1 MNRKEFTGRLQS
13 LLTSDLW
20 NVVVLAV
27 VTALLFAPAIFRD
40 DFRDLLYHTTA
51 ALDPDITR
59 AASTGYPL
67 FHMTVRAL
75 VMLCS
80 IPPFAAGVLVAT
92 IAKLA
97 LAVSVYLLLR
107 RPPHHITPAGPNSAF
122 VLSLVLCLLGP
133 INLFTLPHVYLGYL
147 APNVV
152 HNPTI
157 IMMVPFALWE
167 SVMLGYLL
175 VSPRPSG
182 RQLSLAAV
190 LVVLS
195 SLAKPSFNLA
205 AIPAFC
211 LVLLLQLVAK
221 ERSFWSALRAGSV
234 IVVPVVALSL
244 MQFWLLFGRWSGGA
258 STTPSEV
265 LVAPF
270 TVLKVQS
277 GGSLSLAIFKICAS
291 LGIPIVGLFLF
302 RKSQHVPKASR
313 TILLFCALTL
323 VAALSQAVLFV
334 EQSEGRSISDGN
346 FLWGA
351 SSALFIASF
360 AVVLTLFDLK
370 LRPSQWFAQIGRPY
384 RPMLLVLGF
393 SVLGGLLVMRP
404 LLPSNTLVMQVRT
417 MLFGH

>member
-1 MNRKEFTGRLQS
+1 
-13 LLTSDLW
+13 
-20 NVVVLAV
+20 
-27 VTALLFAPAIFRD
+27 
-40 DFRDLLYHTTA
+40 
-51 ALDPDITR
+51 
-59 AASTGYPL
+59 
-67 FHMTVRAL
+67 
-75 VMLCS
+75 MLCS

-157 IMMVPFALWE
+157 IMMAPFALWE

-175 VSPRPSG
+175 VSPGPSG

-211 LVLLLQLVAK
+211 LMLLLQLVAK
-221 ERSFWSALRAGSV
+221 ERSFWSAFRAGSV

-244 MQFWLLFGRWSGGA
+244 MQFWLLFGRWSA
-258 STTPSEV
+258 ATSTPSGV

-270 TVLKVQS
+270 AVLKLYS
-277 GGSLSLAIFKICAS
+277 DGSLSLAVFKICAS
-291 LGIPIVGLFLF
+291 LGIPMVGLLLF

-313 TILLFCALTL
+313 TFLLFCALIL

-334 EQSEGRSISDGN
+334 EQSDRSIAAGN
-346 FLWGA
+346 LLWGA

-360 AVVLTLFDLK
+360 AIVLTLFDLK